1 MRTLYLECS
10 MGAAGDMLMAA
21 LYDLMDEEQRALFL
35 ERMNA
40 LGLEG
45 VRVEAERGASHGI
58 SGTHA
63 HVYVHG
69 TEEGHE
75 HEHHHHH
82 HGKGHDHCHHHHHEH
97 EHCHEHGHG
106 HGHHHHHEHGHEHGH
121 HHHHAHATPGHVAEL
136 IEGLAVDER
145 VRAHA
150 RAVYDAIAE
159 AEAKAHGVPVS
170 DVHYHEVG
178 ALDAVADVTGVC
190 LALDMLAPDAVVAS
204 PVHVGSG
211 TVECAHGVVP
221 VPAPATAELL
231 RGVPSYGGEVAGEL
245 CTPTGA
251 ALLSHF
257 AASFGPMPV
266 MACDA
271 VGVGVGTREF
281 GRANVVRAF
290 LGEATGSG
298 NGEICEV
305 VCNIDDMSAE
315 DLGYASARLIERGA
329 LDAYV
334 LSGTM
339 KKGRPAHELCVLCD
353 PAVVDDVARAVL
365 EETTS
370 NGLRVRTC
378 RKWSL
383 DPRVEEVETA
393 WGPARVKVSEGFG
406 IRHVKPEH
414 DDVRRI
420 ARENGL
426 PAADVRDAVRAAW
439 ERGRA

>member
-1 MRTLYLECS
+1 M
-10 MGAAGDMLMAA
+10 
-21 LYDLMDEEQRALFL
+21 
-35 ERMNA
+35 
-40 LGLEG
+40 
-45 VRVEAERGASHGI
+45 
-58 SGTHA
+58 
-63 HVYVHG
+63 
-69 TEEGHE
+69 
-75 HEHHHHH
+75 
-82 HGKGHDHCHHHHHEH
+82 
-97 EHCHEHGHG
+97 
-106 HGHHHHHEHGHEHGH
+106 
-121 HHHHAHATPGHVAEL
+121 HATPGHVAEL
-136 IEGLAVDER
+136 IGGLAVDER

-190 LALDMLAPDAVVAS
+190 LALDMLAPEAVVAS

-383 DPRVEEVETA
+383 DPRVEQVETE

-426 PAADVRDAVRAAW
+426 PATDVRDAVRAAW